1 MKNKL
6 PIGDFDGFSVV
17 LFKEDKPSQSATYA
31 DWTAHLKE
39 LPQVTAYGK
48 TIIQS
53 LHALSRVWE
62 VYKESCLE
70 NNQPIPKSNLSE
82 LSII

>member
-17 LFKEDKPSQSATYA
+17 LFKEHEPPA

-39 LPQVTAYGK
+39 LPQVVAYGK
-48 TIIQS
+48 TIIKA
-53 LHALSRVWE
+53 LHALGRVWE

-70 NNQPIPKSNLSE
+70 NNQPIPKSNR
-82 LSII
+82 